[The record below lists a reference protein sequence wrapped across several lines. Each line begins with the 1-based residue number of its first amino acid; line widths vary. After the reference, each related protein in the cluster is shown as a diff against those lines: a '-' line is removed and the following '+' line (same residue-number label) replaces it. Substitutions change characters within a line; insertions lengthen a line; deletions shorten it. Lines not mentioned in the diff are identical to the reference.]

1 MKTRGIAVILAPVLV
16 LLILAG
22 SASAQT
28 KGTAMNIQF
37 CNKSNAPAHDLRVV
51 FNGPVNV
58 PGDVTGDYSP
68 FTYVTNQGTNVVKFA
83 DPVPGPLDTGSCTGA
98 ITFTS
103 TMDNLQIDTAYWSD
117 QYGNLYW
124 ILGPTEMPPCGIG
137 PSLTFWGLIVLAALV
152 AASGVVLIRRKRNL
166 AALKI

>member
-1 MKTRGIAVILAPVLV
+1 MKTRGIVVMLAPVLV
-16 LLILAG
+16 FLILVG

-28 KGTAMNIQF
+28 KGTKMSRQF
-37 CNKSNAPAHDLRVV
+37 CNKSQEAAYDLRVV

-58 PGDVTGDYSP
+58 PADVTGDYSP

-83 DPVPGPLDTGSCTGA
+83 DPVPGPLAINSFTGC

-103 TMDNLQIDTAYWSD
+103 TMDGLQIDTAYWSRENGD
-117 QYGNLYW
+117 LYY
-124 ILGPTEMPPCGIG
+124 ILGPTEMPTCPTG